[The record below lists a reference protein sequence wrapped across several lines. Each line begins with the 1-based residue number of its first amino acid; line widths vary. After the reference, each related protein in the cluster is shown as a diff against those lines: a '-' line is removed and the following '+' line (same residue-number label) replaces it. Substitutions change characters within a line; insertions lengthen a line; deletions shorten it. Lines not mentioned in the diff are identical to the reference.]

1 MSSAPPQYLEIEAV
15 LRAEVNKL
23 APNSVLPTEVQLSKR
38 FNVSRIT
45 IRRALEMLE
54 QSGLIS
60 RQRGRGTIV
69 SPPKIS
75 RRFSP
80 LFSFEHDLRDQGIE
94 FETRMITSDFEAVPP
109 EFIRDRLKL
118 SAKKKV
124 AYLAFSRLVEDRI
137 ICTDS
142 RYIHPDVA
150 CQLDPKLLES
160 GDTSRV
166 VEKAVGKKITSA
178 DWESEIVPCA
188 GAAAGVLGIA
198 PGSLVVANT
207 FTYFLSNGAAAEAG
221 VMSYRVDRCKFQFG
235 GTFNEPM
242 ATE

>member
-1 MSSAPPQYLEIEAV
+1 MSSAAPQYLEIEAV

-23 APNSVLPTEVQLSKR
+23 SPNSVLPTEVQLSKR

-54 QSGLIS
+54 QSGMIS

-69 SPPKIS
+69 SPPKIL

-80 LFSFEHDLRDQGIE
+80 LLSFEHDLRDQGID
-94 FETRMITSDFEAVPP
+94 FETQMIASDFNAVPP
-109 EFIRDRLKL
+109 EFIRERLNL
-118 SAKKKV
+118 SVDKKV
-124 AYLAFSRLVEDRI
+124 AYVAFARLVEDRI

-150 CQLDPKLLES
+150 CKLNPALLES

-166 VEKAVGKKITSA
+166 VEKAVGEKITSA
-178 DWESEIVPCA
+178 DWESEIIPSA

-198 PGSLVVANT
+198 PGTLVVANT
-207 FTYFLSNGAAAEAG
+207 FTYFLSNGAAVEAG

-235 GTFNEPM
+235 GTFNRPM
-242 ATE
+242 YTE